1 MLGIDSVRSMLLAR
15 YDRRRFL
22 RGAAAAS
29 AGGVAVLAV
38 GCGSD
43 TKAVPATTAAA
54 GSTPASGATAG
65 SSASASAITPSLLTQ
80 EFVAGENNR
89 FSVGLVNASNKLVK
103 GANVHLRFF
112 TIGADGRTGS
122 FRGEGDAGYV
132 ELTVPGAHT
141 HDNSPQGAVIDDSV
155 AFYVANT
162 PFDTAG
168 KWGVEIGVTQSS
180 GDPVTIQ
187 APFAVRQASQS
198 PGFGS
203 TPPASRND
211 TFATNPNTESLC
223 SRSPACPLHD
233 KVIGDVLG
241 KGRPLVVIFS
251 TPAFCQTRFCGPVL
265 EVLLAQAPQ
274 YEDRVDFVHIEIW
287 QDFQL
292 QKNRPAVDEWKLPGE
307 PYTFFMDK
315 TGKVVGKLESVF
327 SGEELTSALD
337 QLAKL

>member
-1 MLGIDSVRSMLLAR
+1 
-15 YDRRRFL
+15 
-22 RGAAAAS
+22 
-29 AGGVAVLAV
+29 VLAV

-54 GSTPASGATAG
+54 GSTPVSGATAG
-65 SSASASAITPSLLTQ
+65 SSAAASKITPSLLTQ

-112 TIGADGRTGS
+112 TIGTDGSSGT

-132 ELTVPGAHT
+132 ELTVPDAHT
-141 HDNSPQGAVIDDSV
+141 HDNSPQGAVTDDSV

-168 KWGVEIGVTQSS
+168 KWGVEIGVTQSG

-187 APFAVRQASQS
+187 APFVVRQASQS

-241 KGRPLVVIFS
+241 KGRP
-251 TPAFCQTRFCGPVL
+251 
-265 EVLLAQAPQ
+265 Q
-274 YEDRVDFVHIEIW
+274 YQDRVDFVHIEIW